1 MFRLAPNIGPLF
13 TEAGDSHADRVR
25 AAASA
30 GLYAVEVAC
39 IRELVSDYA
48 R

>member
-1 MFRLAPNIGPLF
+1 MFRFAPNIGPMP

-30 GLYAVEVAC
+30 SLYAVEVAC